1 MPYLCGLWRFA
12 NAYINIIYR
21 KEFAMTKDEHRSTV
35 RVLSILLAL
44 SNTPDGMTLA
54 ELSQQL
60 SAPKSSLFTII
71 HTMANQ
77 NFASYN
83 EVTQKYSIGLNAYL
97 TGVAYMET
105 HNIFERFQEEMKS
118 IVNQCSEICQ
128 LGILDHSEVLYLAK
142 VDSPE
147 PIRLSSSI
155 GKRLPAYCTSLGKSL
170 LCECTK
176 EDLEVLFP
184 NPLIPFTPN
193 TVKNLDELYKQI
205 LTVRAT
211 SIAIERGETHP
222 DISCISTPLFH
233 NGKPAASISVSV
245 PTFRFT
251 PEKQTQIEQILLSAK
266 PRFEKLL
273 EQNERIL

>member
-1 MPYLCGLWRFA
+1 
-12 NAYINIIYR
+12 
-21 KEFAMTKDEHRSTV
+21 MTKDEHRSTV

-44 SNTPDGMTLA
+44 SNTPDGLTLA

-97 TGVAYMET
+97 TGIAYMET

-245 PTFRFT
+245 TTFRFT

-273 EQNERIL
+273 EQNERIF

>member
-1 MPYLCGLWRFA
+1 
-12 NAYINIIYR
+12 
-21 KEFAMTKDEHRSTV
+21 MTKDEHRSTV

-44 SNTPDGMTLA
+44 SNNPDGLTLA

-60 SAPKSSLFTII
+60 AAPKSSLFPIV
-71 HTMANQ
+71 HTMA
-77 NFASYN
+77 
-83 EVTQKYSIGLNAYL
+83 
-97 TGVAYMET
+97 
-105 HNIFERFQEEMKS
+105 EEMKS

-128 LGILDHSEVLYLAK
+128 LGILDHSDVLYLAK

-176 EDLEVLFP
+176 EELEVLFP

-193 TVKNLDELYKQI
+193 TVKSVDELYKQ
-205 LTVRAT
+205 LLVVRTT

-233 NGKPAASISVSV
+233 NGKPAASISVSI

-251 PEKQTQIEQILLSAK
+251 PEKQAQIEQILISAK

-273 EQNERIL
+273 EQNERIF

>member
-1 MPYLCGLWRFA
+1 
-12 NAYINIIYR
+12 
-21 KEFAMTKDEHRSTV
+21 MTKDEHRSTV

-44 SNTPDGMTLA
+44 SNTPDGLTLA

-128 LGILDHSEVLYLAK
+128 LAFLTIL
-142 VDSPE
+142 
-147 PIRLSSSI
+147 RFSI
-155 GKRLPAYCTSLGKSL
+155 LRKS
-170 LCECTK
+170 
-176 EDLEVLFP
+176 
-184 NPLIPFTPN
+184 IPQN
-193 TVKNLDELYKQI
+193 QS
-205 LTVRAT
+205 AC
-211 SIAIERGETHP
+211 H
-222 DISCISTPLFH
+222 
-233 NGKPAASISVSV
+233 
-245 PTFRFT
+245 
-251 PEKQTQIEQILLSAK
+251 LLSGNAFLHTA
-266 PRFEKLL
+266 PAL
-273 EQNERIL
+273 ENLCYANVQKRIWKFSSPIL

>member
-1 MPYLCGLWRFA
+1 
-12 NAYINIIYR
+12 
-21 KEFAMTKDEHRSTV
+21 
-35 RVLSILLAL
+35 
-44 SNTPDGMTLA
+44 
-54 ELSQQL
+54 
-60 SAPKSSLFTII
+60 
-71 HTMANQ
+71 MANQ

-105 HNIFERFQEEMKS
+105 HNIFERLQEEMKS
-118 IVNQCSEICQ
+118 IVNQCSRFVSLAFWI
-128 LGILDHSEVLYLAK
+128 ILMFSILRKSIPQNQSVCHL
-142 VDSPE
+142 
-147 PIRLSSSI
+147 LS

-176 EDLEVLFP
+176 EELEVLFP

-193 TVKNLDELYKQI
+193 TVKSVDELYKQ
-205 LTVRAT
+205 LLVVRTT

-233 NGKPAASISVSV
+233 NGKPAASISVSI

-251 PEKQTQIEQILLSAK
+251 PEKQAQIEQILISAK

-273 EQNERIL
+273 EQNERIF

>member
-1 MPYLCGLWRFA
+1 
-12 NAYINIIYR
+12 
-21 KEFAMTKDEHRSTV
+21 MTKDEHRSTV

-44 SNTPDGMTLA
+44 SNTPDGLTLA

-128 LGILDHSEVLYLAK
+128 LGILILRK
-142 VDSPE
+142 
-147 PIRLSSSI
+147 SI
-155 GKRLPAYCTSLGKSL
+155 PQNQSAC
-170 LCECTK
+170 
-176 EDLEVLFP
+176 
-184 NPLIPFTPN
+184 
-193 TVKNLDELYKQI
+193 
-205 LTVRAT
+205 
-211 SIAIERGETHP
+211 H
-222 DISCISTPLFH
+222 
-233 NGKPAASISVSV
+233 
-245 PTFRFT
+245 
-251 PEKQTQIEQILLSAK
+251 LLSGNAFLHTA
-266 PRFEKLL
+266 PAL
-273 EQNERIL
+273 ENLCYANVQKRIWKFSSPIL

>member
-12 NAYINIIYR
+12 NAYISIIYR

-71 HTMANQ
+71 PTMANQ

-105 HNIFERFQEEMKS
+105 HKIFERFQEEVTS
-118 IVNQCSEICQ
+118 IVNQ
-128 LGILDHSEVLYLAK
+128 
-142 VDSPE
+142 
-147 PIRLSSSI
+147 
-155 GKRLPAYCTSLGKSL
+155 
-170 LCECTK
+170 
-176 EDLEVLFP
+176 
-184 NPLIPFTPN
+184 
-193 TVKNLDELYKQI
+193 
-205 LTVRAT
+205 
-211 SIAIERGETHP
+211 
-222 DISCISTPLFH
+222 
-233 NGKPAASISVSV
+233 
-245 PTFRFT
+245 
-251 PEKQTQIEQILLSAK
+251 
-266 PRFEKLL
+266 
-273 EQNERIL
+273 

>member
-1 MPYLCGLWRFA
+1 
-12 NAYINIIYR
+12 
-21 KEFAMTKDEHRSTV
+21 MTKDEHRSTV

-44 SNTPDGMTLA
+44 SNTPDGLTLA

-60 SAPKSSLFTII
+60 AAPKSSLFPIV
-71 HTMANQ
+71 HTMADQ

-97 TGVAYMET
+97 TGIAYMET
-105 HNIFERFQEEMKS
+105 HNIFERLQEEMKS
-118 IVNQCSEICQ
+118 IVNQCSEVCQ
-128 LGILDHSEVLYLAK
+128 LGILDHSDVLYLAK

-176 EDLEVLFP
+176 EELEVLFH

-193 TVKNLDELYKQI
+193 TVKSVDELYKQ
-205 LTVRAT
+205 LLVVRTT

-233 NGKPAASISVSV
+233 NGKPAASISVSI

-251 PEKQTQIEQILLSAK
+251 PEKQAQIEQILISAK

-273 EQNERIL
+273 EQNERIF